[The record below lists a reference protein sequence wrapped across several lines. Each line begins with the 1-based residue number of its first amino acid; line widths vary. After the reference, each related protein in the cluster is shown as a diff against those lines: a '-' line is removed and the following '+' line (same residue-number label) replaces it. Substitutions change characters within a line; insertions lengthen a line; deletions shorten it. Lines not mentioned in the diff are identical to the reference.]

1 MSGLAALYLST
12 AGLGLAFSAP
22 PGVVTA
28 ESVRRGLQGGFRP
41 ALLVQLG
48 SLIGD
53 AFWAVLAFSG
63 VALLVEHRPV
73 RLVLSLIGAVFLLRL
88 GWRALGAALGTA
100 APAAALGGGSSAALQ
115 NAFIRGAALS
125 LSNPFALAFWLGA
138 GGGAAALAP
147 GRAGHD
153 PVFVVAFAGFMSGSI
168 VWCVS
173 LAALVAWGRS
183 LLRPSLFRLIDGLCG
198 LAFGY
203 YGLQLG
209 LKTMHAVLTVH
220 SLA

>member
-1 MSGLAALYLST
+1 MSGLAVLYFSM

-53 AFWAVLAFSG
+53 AFWAILAFSG
-63 VALLVEHRPV
+63 LALLVEHRPV
-73 RLVLSLIGAVFLLRL
+73 RLVLGLIGAVFLLRL
-88 GWRALGAALGTA
+88 AWGALRAALETA
-100 APAAALGGGSSAALQ
+100 APAVGADGGRGIALQ
-115 NAFIRGAALS
+115 SAFARGAALS

-138 GGGAAALAP
+138 GGGIAALTP
-147 GRAGHD
+147 GGTGQG
-153 PVFVVAFAGFMSGSI
+153 PIFVVAFAGFMSGSL

-173 LAALVAWGRS
+173 LAALVAWGRG
-183 LLRPSLFRLIDGLCG
+183 LLRPTLFRLIDGLCG

-203 YGLQLG
+203 SGLLLG
-209 LKTMHAVLTVH
+209 LETARAALTP
-220 SLA
+220 